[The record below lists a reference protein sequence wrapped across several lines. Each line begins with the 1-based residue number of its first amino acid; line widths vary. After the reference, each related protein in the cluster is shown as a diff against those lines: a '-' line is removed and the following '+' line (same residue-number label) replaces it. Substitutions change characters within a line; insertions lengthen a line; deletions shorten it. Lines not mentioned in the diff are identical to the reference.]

1 MTCSILLLVLI
12 VTVSSVSLQASYL
25 FFSFFG
31 VLYSKVRVASVT
43 GCTDWQLWQQVLS
56 EGKPEN
62 LPTGLPAFY
71 CLSSLMVF
79 FSSCESTLD
88 RTPATGTANDCLVG
102 SQCLH

>member
-12 VTVSSVSLQASYL
+12 VTGSSVSLQASYL
-25 FFSFFG
+25 FFFFG
-31 VLYSKVRVASVT
+31 VVYSRVRVASVK

-56 EGKPEN
+56 ECKPEN